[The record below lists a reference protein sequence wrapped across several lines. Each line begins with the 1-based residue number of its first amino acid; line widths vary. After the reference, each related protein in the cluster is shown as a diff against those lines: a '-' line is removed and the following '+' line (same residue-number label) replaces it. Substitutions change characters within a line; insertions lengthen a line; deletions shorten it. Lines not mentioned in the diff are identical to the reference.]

1 MLQNKNQQLDC
12 PICDSEI
19 ILLGSVDFNKSCGG
33 DLPNSGK
40 LIDYHV
46 CNICQFVFSQEIYGW
61 PKEQFINEVYNE
73 QYVKVDEDYLQKRL
87 EGNASLIHKTFP
99 NKEGIR
105 HLDYGGGNG
114 VLSECLRLQ
123 DWNSQS
129 YDPFNSEDEPI
140 ESLGTFDLITVFEVF
155 EHVPNV
161 NELFK
166 NLSRLTDNQSMV
178 IFSTLLS
185 DGQLNAATKIDWW
198 YASPRNGH
206 ISLFSKKSLQLLAS
220 QHSWNLH
227 SFSQNLHVLYKIPSK
242 WNQHLF
248 N

>member
-1 MLQNKNQQLDC
+1 M
-12 PICDSEI
+12 
-19 ILLGSVDFNKSCGG
+19 
-33 DLPNSGK
+33 
-40 LIDYHV
+40 
-46 CNICQFVFSQEIYGW
+46 
-61 PKEQFINEVYNE
+61 
-73 QYVKVDEDYLQKRL
+73 KVDEDYLQKRP
-87 EGNASLIHKTFP
+87 EGNARLIHKTFT

-105 HLDYGGGNG
+105 RLDHGGGNG

-161 NELFK
+161 NELFT